1 MPNNVTPDITLF
13 DGDDYLF
20 KKYVKNCDIYFEY
33 GVGKSTNYVIENT
46 KAKIVAVDSDKK
58 WIESIDISKRK
69 KDIRLNWIDLGE
81 LEDWGRPKTYS
92 HRKNFMDYISVVW
105 QFNNIADVI
114 LIDGRFRVACF
125 LYCLLKSKP
134 GSVIIFDDY
143 TNRSYYHIV
152 EEIIPFFD
160 VYGRQAAFKVPKRFN
175 NSEANKLLDKFIY
188 VFD

>member
-1 MPNNVTPDITLF
+1 
-13 DGDDYLF
+13 
-20 KKYVKNCDIYFEY
+20 
-33 GVGKSTNYVIENT
+33 
-46 KAKIVAVDSDKK
+46 
-58 WIESIDISKRK
+58 
-69 KDIRLNWIDLGE
+69 
-81 LEDWGRPKTYS
+81 
-92 HRKNFMDYISVVW
+92 MDYISVVC

-134 GSVIIFDDY
+134 GSVKICDDY

-160 VYGRQAAFKVPKRFN
+160 VYGRQAAFKVPKKFN
-175 NSEANKLLDKFIY
+175 NNEANKLLDKFIY

>member
-1 MPNNVTPDITLF
+1 MSNHVTPDITLF

-125 LYCLLKSKP
+125 LFCLNS
-134 GSVIIFDDY
+134 
-143 TNRSYYHIV
+143 R
-152 EEIIPFFD
+152 FFLLMCSA
-160 VYGRQAAFKVPKRFN
+160 GRDLLQRLVDWDELNTIAAFFRRRVGR
-175 NSEANKLLDKFIY
+175 AA
-188 VFD
+188 